1 MIHVNWRSIKI
12 RLKDDQSSDD
22 LGRGREREKE
32 GEREREGGRKRV
44 RGRGREGFPAVHD
57 AWSTV

>member
-1 MIHVNWRSIKI
+1 MINHRMI
-12 RLKDDQSSDD
+12 Q
-22 LGRGREREKE
+22 REEETERKREK
-32 GEREREGGRKRV
+32 EREGGRKRV